1 MADSAA
7 PTSSDATL
15 STVFRV
21 GMTCEGCSGAV
32 NRILRKQAGVAEVA
46 ADVAAKRVTV
56 THSAAAAPAAMLAAL
71 QAWGSKAGK
80 EVELLTTTAA
90 A

>member
-1 MADSAA
+1 
-7 PTSSDATL
+7 
-15 STVFRV
+15 
-21 GMTCEGCSGAV
+21 MTCEGCSGAV
-32 NRILRKQAGVAEVA
+32 NRILRKQVGVAEVA

-56 THSAAAAPAAMLAAL
+56 THSAEAAPAAMLAAL

-80 EVELLTTTAA
+80 EVELLSTTTAA